1 MYNCS
6 IYCIVINLFQRELE
20 MKDDIIGRLNEELIK
35 KDGQVRAEV
44 KQYWL
49 FVSKL
54 IVDNSSGRSSERQ
67 I

>member
-44 KQYWL
+44 KKYWL

-54 IVDNSSGRSSERQ
+54 IVHNSSGRSSERQ